1 MPRQEEEI
9 GLPLL
14 RAYFAP
20 EEVAPKTQEIINQ
33 TAPHILGGF
42 FYHLDAEGGSKG
54 AINQFMAQEGIPF
67 FVYYIA
73 FSPMRQKYFD
83 TTQVHIDADFVQK
96 TLRGA
101 SPARPGRAQCF
112 RSFQGVFMSEC
123 LRFFRVLCV
132 C

>member
-67 FVYYIA
+67 FVWYI
-73 FSPMRQKYFD
+73 
-83 TTQVHIDADFVQK
+83 DFK
-96 TLRGA
+96 GKRNLY
-101 SPARPGRAQCF
+101 RAQF
-112 RSFQGVFMSEC
+112 ETAVQALLTGVAPVKPLTSKAELKDAINFQNFAWKKTV
-123 LRFFRVLCV
+123 VA
-132 C
+132 